1 MSAWFSVTGL
11 SLKIEKTNIVKISSN
26 HLQNDLFQITYEN
39 KTTKGSCKHYI
50 AWAVYELEELYLINT
65 AKK

>member
-11 SLKIEKTNIVKISSN
+11 FLKIEKTNIVKISSN

-39 KTTKGSCKHYI
+39 KTMKE
-50 AWAVYELEELYLINT
+50 AINIT
-65 AKK
+65 LLWLFMNWKNHI